1 MQEDKQMAVKLNLK
15 LQTPTIELKL
25 NVKDASGAS
34 DTVLVGFKRYS
45 FNEAKERFE
54 SFSNSDA
61 LIDDVLKEEIV
72 YVKQMKLVLED
83 ENGKTRDL
91 LVADSRTQK
100 PVESLWGE
108 QEGKECLSVLVDLLL
123 DSAPYRGSL
132 IDAMNKALL
141 NMNFGDD
148 SVKN

>member
-1 MQEDKQMAVKLNLK
+1 MAVKVNLK

-25 NVKDASGAS
+25 SVKDASGAS
-34 DTVLVGFKRYS
+34 DTILVGFKRYS

-54 SFSNSDA
+54 TFSNSDA
-61 LIDDVLKEEIV
+61 LIDDVLREEIV
-72 YVKQMKLVLED
+72 YIKQMKLTLED
-83 ENGKTRDL
+83 DAGKSRDL
-91 LVADSRTQK
+91 VIADSRTQK

-108 QEGKECLSVLVDLLL
+108 SEAKDCLSVLVDLLL

-141 NMNFGDD
+141 NMNVGDD